1 MNCVIKCEESINW
14 RSIKHTEGKCNLQ
27 NILNNNAPSIE
38 NAIFLCAFPKYTVTL
53 KKCVCL
59 VTEHYND
66 IIIKTSWKPCI
77 IWYFC
82 RNLLFGLVL
91 YIWTYS
97 IKSNNYL
104 LFCNPPTQLYIVI
117 NWFKVLEGIKGC
129 PNLTVSQRIQQLN
142 SLIYKG
148 HLPRFPILLK

>member
-14 RSIKHTEGKCNLQ
+14 KSIKHTEGKCNLQ

-38 NAIFLCAFPKYTVTL
+38 NAIFLCAFPKYTVPL

-66 IIIKTSWKPCI
+66 IITMTSWKPCI

-82 RNLLFGLVL
+82 RNSLFWLVL

-104 LFCNPPTQLYIVI
+104 LFCNSPHSTLHCYQLIQSVRKHYRVSKRNRIPT
-117 NWFKVLEGIKGC
+117 
-129 PNLTVSQRIQQLN
+129 
-142 SLIYKG
+142 YKTT
-148 HLPRFPILLK
+148 